1 MIRASTWT
9 GCLLPSGWTCRSC
22 NARRSF
28 ACVGRGRLTISSR
41 KASAVCQLELPLL
54 SLMGPRERAL
64 LVAKELRLDQ
74 GVRDRAAVDSD
85 KRLPASGTHLV
96 DRPRHEF
103 LASAGLALDQDSE
116 RGVGH
121 LLDLLDNLVHLG
133 TRAAQ
138 PPHRALDD
146 LAGLPQFARALL
158 DETLEVVEVA
168 LERQLLGLAPATQL
182 AQLHRPTQRGD
193 EVIPV
198 DRLLDEVV
206 GP

>member
-64 LVAKELRLDQ
+64 LVAEELRLDQ

-85 KRLPASGTHLV
+85 KRLLASGAQMM
-96 DRPRHEF
+96 DRPSDEF
-103 LASAGLALDQDSE
+103 LARAGLALDEDSE

-121 LLDLLDNLVHLG
+121 LLDLLDDLLHL
-133 TRAAQ
+133 TVRAHQ
-138 PPHRALDD
+138 
-146 LAGLPQFARALL
+146 
-158 DETLEVVEVA
+158 
-168 LERQLLGLAPATQL
+168 
-182 AQLHRPTQRGD
+182 
-193 EVIPV
+193 
-198 DRLLDEVV
+198 
-206 GP
+206 